1 MPAPVSVIIPTLNV
15 ADRIGP
21 CLQALFAG
29 LDAGLIHEL
38 ILSDGG
44 SSDDIEELADELGA
58 RFVAGPRGRGGQLR
72 RGAEVARA
80 PWLLFLH
87 ADTVLAPGWEGVVAR
102 HVGGEAREMA
112 HPRSDISARA
122 APDPR
127 GVRKRP
133 PGGRGGRR
141 PTCRPGVD
149 AAGDA
154 VADTGRAAVFRLR
167 FDSAGVPGRL
177 VAGWAN
183 LRTRLFGLP
192 YGDQCLLIPRVLYDT
207 VGGFPDIPL
216 MEDVAMARA
225 LRGRIDLLPAHAI
238 TDASRYQGEGWM
250 RRGGRNLWT
259 LARYFA
265 GVSPE
270 RLVRGYEGDQPSN

>member
-29 LDAGLIHEL
+29 LDAGLIHQL

-58 RFVAGPRGRGGQLR
+58 RFVSGQKGRGGQLR

-80 PWLLFLH
+80 PWLLFVH
-87 ADTVLAPGWEGVVAR
+87 ADTVLAPGWEGAVAR
-102 HVGGEAREMA
+102 HVQ
-112 HPRSDISARA
+112 
-122 APDPR
+122 
-127 GVRKRP
+127 
-133 PGGRGGRR
+133 
-141 PTCRPGVD
+141 GVD
-149 AAGDA
+149 
-154 VADTGRAAVFRLR
+154 RAAVFRLR
-167 FDSAGVPGRL
+167 FDSAGVPARL

-192 YGDQCLLIPRVLYDT
+192 YGDQCLLIPRALYDA

-238 TDASRYQGEGWM
+238 TDASRYQGEGWL

>member
-21 CLQALFAG
+21 CLHALFAG

-44 SSDDIEELADELGA
+44 SSDDIEKMADELGA
-58 RFVAGPRGRGGQLR
+58 RFVSGPQGRGGQLR

-87 ADTVLAPGWEGVVAR
+87 ADTVLAPGWEGVVAG
-102 HVGGEAREMA
+102 HVQ
-112 HPRSDISARA
+112 
-122 APDPR
+122 
-127 GVRKRP
+127 
-133 PGGRGGRR
+133 GGRCPTRR
-141 PTCRPGVD
+141 PGMD
-149 AAGDA
+149 AADDT
-154 VADTGRAAVFRLR
+154 VADMGRAAVFRLG
-167 FDSAGVPGRL
+167 FDSAGMPGRL

-192 YGDQCLLIPRVLYDT
+192 YGDQGLLVSRALYDA

-216 MEDVAMARA
+216 MEDVAMACA

-238 TDASRYQGEGWM
+238 TDAGRYQREGWL

-265 GVSPE
+265 GVPPE
-270 RLVRGYEGDQPSN
+270 RLVRGYEGGQPSN

>member
-21 CLQALFAG
+21 CLHALFAG

-58 RFVAGPRGRGGQLR
+58 RFVSGPKGRGGQLG

-102 HVGGEAREMA
+102 HV
-112 HPRSDISARA
+112 HS
-122 APDPR
+122 
-127 GVRKRP
+127 
-133 PGGRGGRR
+133 
-141 PTCRPGVD
+141 VD
-149 AAGDA
+149 
-154 VADTGRAAVFRLR
+154 RAAVFRLR
-167 FDSAGVPGRL
+167 FDSAGVPARL
-177 VAGWAN
+177 VASWAN

-192 YGDQCLLIPRVLYDT
+192 YGDQCVLVSRALYDA

-238 TDASRYQGEGWM
+238 TDASRYQDEGWLH
-250 RRGGRNLWT
+250 RGGRNLWT

>member
-21 CLQALFAG
+21 CLNALFSG

-44 SSDDIEELADELGA
+44 SCDNIEKMADELGA
-58 RFVAGPRGRGGQLR
+58 RFVSGPQGRGGQLR

-87 ADTVLAPGWEGVVAR
+87 ADTMLAPGWEGAVAR
-102 HVGGEAREMA
+102 HVQ
-112 HPRSDISARA
+112 SVDRA
-122 APDPR
+122 A
-127 GVRKRP
+127 
-133 PGGRGGRR
+133 
-141 PTCRPGVD
+141 T
-149 AAGDA
+149 
-154 VADTGRAAVFRLR
+154 FRLR
-167 FDSAGVPGRL
+167 FDSAGMPARL

-192 YGDQCLLIPRVLYDT
+192 YGDQCLLVSRALYDA

-225 LRGRIDLLPAHAI
+225 LRGRIGLLPAHAI
-238 TDASRYQGEGWM
+238 TDAGRYRREGWL

-265 GVSPE
+265 GVPPE
-270 RLVRGYEGDQPSN
+270 RLVRSYEGDQPSNCRR